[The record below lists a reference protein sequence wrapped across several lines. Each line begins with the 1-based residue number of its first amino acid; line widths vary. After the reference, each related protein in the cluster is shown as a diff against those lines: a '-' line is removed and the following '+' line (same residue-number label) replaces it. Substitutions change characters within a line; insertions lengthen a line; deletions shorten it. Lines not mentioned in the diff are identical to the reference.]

1 MKRLKGKSF
10 IVVALL
16 FSTFFI
22 FLESYASAYTVQT
35 GTVITNT
42 SLNVRENPG
51 NDAPV
56 IGQLQSGAKIEYVDV
71 GYDWVRITYNGKAG
85 YLNSLFIKG
94 NRPTSQA
101 TGHQAESHQTTS
113 HQPPAVSGVNVGKV
127 TAKNGLIV
135 RAQASTNSA
144 MLGKIDYGSMVEYRI
159 STDGWGQITYNGQ
172 RAFIDTSYL
181 SGSTSNES
189 ISGSTSNESKTVDQQ
204 AAVTG
209 TISRVVID
217 PGHGGRDPGAK
228 GNGLIEKNITLLFA
242 KQIKKSLQ
250 ENGIEVYL
258 TRSSDEY
265 VYLQERANIADS
277 FQADLFLSIHAN
289 AHENSLI
296 RGMEIHSFAPSNI
309 AVKLENQF
317 RDLPNAV
324 YRGHYDSNFYVL
336 RNTSTPSLLI
346 ELGYV
351 SNQADAALLQSQQF
365 QIQVGEAVRRALQH

>member
-1 MKRLKGKSF
+1 LKGKSF

-16 FSTFFI
+16 FSTFFF

-42 SLNVRENPG
+42 SLNVRENPS

-56 IGQLQSGAKIEYVDV
+56 IGQLQSGAKVEYVDV

-85 YLNSLFIKG
+85 YLNSLFIKE

-101 TGHQAESHQTTS
+101 MSHQATS
-113 HQPPAVSGVNVGKV
+113 HQATAVSGVNVGKV

-135 RAQASTNSA
+135 RTQASTDSA
-144 MLGKIDYGSMVEYRI
+144 MLGKIDYGSKVEYRI
-159 STDGWGQITYNGQ
+159 STGGWGQITYNGQ
-172 RAFIDTSYL
+172 QAFIDTSYL
-181 SGSTSNES
+181 SGSTSNEN
-189 ISGSTSNESKTVDQQ
+189 ISGATSNESKSVDQQ

-217 PGHGGRDPGAK
+217 PGHGGRDPGAR

-289 AHENSLI
+289 GHENSLI
-296 RGMEIHSFAPSNI
+296 RGMEIHSFAPNNI
-309 AVKLENQF
+309 ALKLENQF

-324 YRGHYDSNFYVL
+324 YRGHYESNFYVL

-365 QIQVGEAVRRALQH
+365 QIQVGEAVRRALQS

>member
-16 FSTFFI
+16 FSTFFF
-22 FLESYASAYTVQT
+22 FLESYAFAYTVQT

-42 SLNVRENPG
+42 SLNVRENPS

-56 IGQLQSGAKIEYVDV
+56 IGQLQSGAKIEYVDI

-85 YLNSLFIKG
+85 YLNSLFIKE

-101 TGHQAESHQTTS
+101 TSHQATS
-113 HQPPAVSGVNVGKV
+113 HQATSHQATAVSGVNVGKV

-135 RAQASTNSA
+135 RTQASTDSA
-144 MLGKIDYGSMVEYRI
+144 MLGKIDYGSKVEYRI
-159 STDGWGQITYNGQ
+159 STGGWGQITYNGQ

-181 SGSTSNES
+181 SGSTSNEN
-189 ISGSTSNESKTVDQQ
+189 ISGATSNENKSVDQQ

-217 PGHGGRDPGAK
+217 PGHGGRDPGAR

-289 AHENSLI
+289 GHENSLI
-296 RGMEIHSFAPSNI
+296 RGMEIHSFALNNI
-309 AVKLENQF
+309 ALKLENQF

-324 YRGHYDSNFYVL
+324 YRGHYESNFYVL

-351 SNQADAALLQSQQF
+351 SNQADAALLQSQQL
-365 QIQVGEAVRRALQH
+365 QIQVGEAVRRALQS

>member
-1 MKRLKGKSF
+1 MKGKSF

-16 FSTFFI
+16 FSTFFF
-22 FLESYASAYTVQT
+22 FLESYAFAYTVQT

-42 SLNVRENPG
+42 SLNVRENPS

-85 YLNSLFIKG
+85 YLNSLFIKE

-101 TGHQAESHQTTS
+101 TSHQATS
-113 HQPPAVSGVNVGKV
+113 HQATAVSGVNVGKV

-135 RAQASTNSA
+135 RTQASTDSA
-144 MLGKIDYGSMVEYRI
+144 MLGKIDYGSKVEYRI
-159 STDGWGQITYNGQ
+159 STGGWGQITYNGQ

-181 SGSTSNES
+181 SGSTSNEN
-189 ISGSTSNESKTVDQQ
+189 ISGATSNENKSVDQQ

-217 PGHGGRDPGAK
+217 PGHGGRDPGAR

-265 VYLQERANIADS
+265 VITRK
-277 FQADLFLSIHAN
+277 
-289 AHENSLI
+289 
-296 RGMEIHSFAPSNI
+296 G
-309 AVKLENQF
+309 
-317 RDLPNAV
+317 
-324 YRGHYDSNFYVL
+324 
-336 RNTSTPSLLI
+336 
-346 ELGYV
+346 
-351 SNQADAALLQSQQF
+351 
-365 QIQVGEAVRRALQH
+365 